1 MENDIKNKQPSHDHV
16 DQSAELEHLIHMANQ
31 IADNNLHQGE
41 EEVAIANTV
50 KHIKN
55 FWALS
60 MKKQIIQYQHHDGEQ
75 LNQTAS
81 QAVIELN
88 ETYQMT
94 F

>member
-1 MENDIKNKQPSHDHV
+1 MESKQPSDDHV

-31 IADNNLHQGE
+31 IADNNFHQGE
-41 EEVAIANTV
+41 KEIAIANTV

-60 MKKQIIQYQHHDGEQ
+60 MKKQIIQYQHNDGKL
-75 LNQTAS
+75 LNEIVYK
-81 QAVIELN
+81 AVIELN